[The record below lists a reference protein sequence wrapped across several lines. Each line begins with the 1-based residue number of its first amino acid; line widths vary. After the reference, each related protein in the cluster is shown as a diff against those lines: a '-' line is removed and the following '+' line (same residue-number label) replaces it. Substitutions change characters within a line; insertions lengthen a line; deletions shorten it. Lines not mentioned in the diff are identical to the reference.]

1 MESYQPKT
9 SLSERAGAMVPRL
22 QGTDDR
28 RSASALRKASYAAR
42 DRDRSMDPGTLDF
55 VSQEDQDGDSDD
67 EPLQADR
74 LDEARGRRR
83 ALKILEAR
91 SRLPAA
97 GMWRSLA

>member
-1 MESYQPKT
+1 M
-9 SLSERAGAMVPRL
+9 APRL
-22 QGTDDR
+22 SRTGDR

-55 VSQEDQDGDSDD
+55 ASQDEENRDDESDD
-67 EPLQADR
+67 ELFQADP

-91 SRLPAA
+91 NKLPAA

>member
-1 MESYQPKT
+1 
-9 SLSERAGAMVPRL
+9 MVPRL
-22 QGTDDR
+22 PRTDDR

-67 EPLQADR
+67 EPSQA
-74 LDEARGRRR
+74 DEARGRRR
-83 ALKILEAR
+83 ALQILEAR
-91 SRLPAA
+91 SKLPAA